1 MPATNDDR
9 VELLAKRCDTD
20 LGDPDL
26 WFRPDGYPRSLALCI
41 IDSIA
46 STGAHYNSVKN
57 VLRHYI
63 DYRQA
68 QGGNADTDNIGTLLG
83 TFDELGGPQQ
93 WAAMTNNRKPTST
106 TKGAPLK
113 AEAIYAAASR
123 LNERGIDSTDALRAA
138 TADELSDTKK
148 AWTTV
153 PGQRS
158 GITWNYFLMLAG
170 IPGVKADRMVIRY
183 VADAIGSAP
192 ESVSATDAALLV
204 KEVAE
209 KSGRNITHLDHAIW
223 RFQSGRPV
231 NQSS

>member
-1 MPATNDDR
+1 MPTTSDAR
-9 VELLAKRCDTD
+9 LELLAKRCDAD

-26 WFRPDGYPRSLALCI
+26 WFRPDGYPHSLALCI

-68 QGGNADTDNIGTLLG
+68 QDGNADTDNAGTLLG
-83 TFDELGGPQQ
+83 TFDELGGPQE

-113 AEAIYAAASR
+113 AAAIHEAAGR
-123 LNERGIDSTDALRAA
+123 LRELGIDSTDDLRAA
-138 TADELSDTKK
+138 DADALANAKK
-148 AWTTV
+148 VWATV

-183 VADAIGSAP
+183 VADAIGTTPENVSAP
-192 ESVSATDAALLV
+192 DAAMLV
-204 KEVAE
+204 KTVAE
-209 KSGRNITHLDHAIW
+209 KSGHNVTHLDHAIW
-223 RFQSGRPV
+223 RFESGRPV
-231 NQSS
+231 NQQS

>member
-1 MPATNDDR
+1 MPTPSEDR
-9 VELLAKRCDTD
+9 LELLAKRCNAD

-63 DYRQA
+63 DFRQA
-68 QGGNADTDNIGTLLG
+68 QGGDADTDNAGALLD
-83 TFDELGGPQQ
+83 TFDELGGPQE

-113 AEAIYAAASR
+113 AAAIHEAARR
-123 LNERGIDSTDALRAA
+123 LRELGIDSTDDLRAA
-138 TADELSDTKK
+138 DADELASAKK
-148 AWTTV
+148 AWARV

-170 IPGVKADRMVIRY
+170 TPGVKADRMVIRY
-183 VADAIGSAP
+183 VADAIGAAP
-192 ESVSATDAALLV
+192 ENVSATDAAMLV
-204 KEVAE
+204 KAVAE
-209 KSGRNITHLDHAIW
+209 KCGHNVTHLDHAIW
-223 RFQSGRPV
+223 RFESGRPV
-231 NQSS
+231 NQQS

>member
-1 MPATNDDR
+1 MPTTNDDR
-9 VELLAKRCDTD
+9 IELLAKRCDTD

-26 WFRPDGYPRSLALCI
+26 WFRPDGYPHSLALCI

-63 DYRQA
+63 DYRLV
-68 QGGNADTDNIGTLLG
+68 QGGNADTDNVGTLLG
-83 TFDELGGPQQ
+83 TFNELGGPQQ
-93 WAAMTNNRKPTST
+93 WATMTNNRKPAST

-113 AEAIYAAASR
+113 AEAIYDAASR
-123 LNERGIDSTDALRAA
+123 LHERGIDSADALRAA
-138 TADELSDTKK
+138 TTDELSDTKM

-153 PGQRS
+153 SGQRS

-183 VADAIGSAP
+183 VADAIGSTP
-192 ESVSATDAALLV
+192 ESVSATDAAILV
-204 KEVAE
+204 KAVAE
-209 KSGRNITHLDHAIW
+209 QSGRNITHLDHAIW

-231 NQSS
+231 NQSI

>member
-1 MPATNDDR
+1 MPTTSDAR
-9 VELLAKRCDTD
+9 LELLAKRCDAD

-26 WFRPDGYPRSLALCI
+26 WFRPDGYPHSLALCI

-63 DYRQA
+63 DYRQT
-68 QGGNADTDNIGTLLG
+68 QDGNADTDNAGTLLG
-83 TFDELGGPQQ
+83 TFDELGGPQE

-113 AEAIYAAASR
+113 AAAIHEAAGR
-123 LNERGIDSTDALRAA
+123 LRELGIDSTDDLRAA
-138 TADELSDTKK
+138 DADALAVAKK
-148 AWTTV
+148 VWSAV

-183 VADAIGSAP
+183 VADAIGTTP
-192 ESVSATDAALLV
+192 ENVSAADAAMLV
-204 KEVAE
+204 KAVAV
-209 KSGRNITHLDHAIW
+209 KSGHNVTHLDHAIW
-223 RFQSGRPV
+223 RFESGRPV
-231 NQSS
+231 NQQS